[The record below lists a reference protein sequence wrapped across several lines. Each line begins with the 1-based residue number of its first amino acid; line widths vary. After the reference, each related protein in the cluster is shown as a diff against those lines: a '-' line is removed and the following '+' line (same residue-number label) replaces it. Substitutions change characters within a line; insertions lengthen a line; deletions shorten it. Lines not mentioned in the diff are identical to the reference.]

1 MAWKCVHN
9 NVHIKFSK
17 LTVPQS
23 IIWRIIGAS
32 VTDSSKQA
40 EFKKDAILH
49 SCACVCVC
57 VFGLGALEENIQK
70 TRVYFIY
77 WSNFK
82 KIARAGFSLFQWSQI
97 AALFS
102 TPAFLK
108 KMFVFHLLFFF
119 LLILGVP
126 PARLRRRCHYVAS
139 VGVAAG
145 GFISVSL
152 SFSPALSTICPPCCS
167 ISFSL
172 GRALSLFYTLYVAF
186 SAFFPCSLHL
196 SFLRFVLSVLYAVRS
211 LPYRFFLFL
220 CVCMYT
226 YIYVRVM
233 CVRVCVV

>member
-1 MAWKCVHN
+1 MKPNCSALLHPGV
-9 NVHIKFSK
+9 S
-17 LTVPQS
+17 Q
-23 IIWRIIGAS
+23 
-32 VTDSSKQA
+32 
-40 EFKKDAILH
+40 KDVRVSFAI
-49 SCACVCVC
+49 
-57 VFGLGALEENIQK
+57 
-70 TRVYFIY
+70 
-77 WSNFK
+77 
-82 KIARAGFSLFQWSQI
+82 
-97 AALFS
+97 
-102 TPAFLK
+102 
-108 KMFVFHLLFFF
+108 FFF